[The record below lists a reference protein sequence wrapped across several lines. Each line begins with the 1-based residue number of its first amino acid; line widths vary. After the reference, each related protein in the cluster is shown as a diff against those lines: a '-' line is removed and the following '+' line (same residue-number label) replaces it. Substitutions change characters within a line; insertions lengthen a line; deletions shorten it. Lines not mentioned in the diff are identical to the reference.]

1 MPIPVA
7 PKNRQALFEM
17 IAEQIGWGASADD
30 VENLAEQFEAAG
42 VCFAPRAGT
51 AAMNQAAGLPG
62 NENILSRALAYPANP
77 YAPAPAE
84 ASNGN

>member
-7 PKNRQALFEM
+7 PKNLDEVCQM
-17 IAEQIGWGASADD
+17 IADQIGWGASADD
-30 VENLAEQFEAAG
+30 VKGFVMPLYDAG
-42 VCFAPRAGT
+42 VCLAPRAGT

-77 YAPAPAE
+77 YAPPPAE
-84 ASNGN
+84 ASNA